1 MKRND
6 KKQTQIDDN
15 LIDEVIRAAYGF
27 SDEQLQAE
35 LDEAKLHPDTFPE
48 LKIPED
54 EFETI
59 LRKMQERGIK
69 PHMSE
74 GGRNTDT
81 AVPIAA
87 HMDNGDIGTS
97 LPHRTADSRRKKIT
111 FHRMRKVLLV
121 AAVLAVAGVGF
132 SMNAVGK
139 SATKYHVVNGEKNN
153 IKWNNVKRVDDIEN
167 VEEAY
172 MKVEKTWGNSTLRAG
187 YLPSDMIFD
196 KLIFSEKYSI
206 MKFEYHNQYLKIY
219 QFRVGVEEQGI
230 HGNDKKQNVAD
241 VNNPWLNK
249 KIKVYEE
256 IHGKGEK
263 RYSTNIEM
271 DNINYYISGIMDEA
285 EFLKIVES
293 LYTNTTKE

>member
-121 AAVLAVAGVGF
+121 AAVLAVVGVGF

-139 SATKYHVVNGEKNN
+139 NATKYHVVNGEKNN
-153 IKWNNVKRVDDIEN
+153 IKWNNVKEVDDIN
-167 VEEAY
+167 IDDAY
-172 MKVEKTWGNSTLRAG
+172 KEVEKNLDIPVLKLG
-187 YLPSDMIFD
+187 YMPSDMVFE
-196 KLIFSEKYSI
+196 KVVFSERCGIIRFRYK
-206 MKFEYHNQYLKIY
+206 EQYLRVY
-219 QFRVGVEEQGI
+219 QFGVGSEEQGI
-230 HGNDKKQNVAD
+230 HGSDKRRNIED
-241 VNNPWLNK
+241 VYNPWLNK
-249 KIKVYEE
+249 KIKIYEE
-256 IHGKGEK
+256 SSESGEK
-263 RYSTNIEM
+263 RYSINIEM
-271 DNINYYISGIMDEA
+271 DAINYYISGMIDKT
-285 EFLKIVES
+285 EFLKIVEG
-293 LYTNTTKE
+293 LYLDTIKK

>member
-59 LRKMQERGIK
+59 LRKMQERGVK

-139 SATKYHVVNGEKNN
+139 NATKYHVVNGEKNN
-153 IKWNNVKRVDDIEN
+153 IKWNNVREVDGVDNIS
-167 VEEAY
+167 EAY
-172 MKVEKTWGNSTLRAG
+172 IQIGKVLDIPVLKMG
-187 YLPSDMIFD
+187 YIPEGMVYE
-196 KLIFSEKYSI
+196 KLILTEKCANIRFLY
-206 MKFEYHNQYLKIY
+206 KEHYFHIY
-219 QFRVGVEEQGI
+219 QWKIASGKGGI
-230 HGNDKKQNVAD
+230 HGAD
-241 VNNPWLNK
+241 RNSKGTKVYNAWLNK
-249 KIKVYEE
+249 ELDIYEE
-256 IHGKGEK
+256 TSENGDKKYGIDIREDDI
-263 RYSTNIEM
+263 RYS
-271 DNINYYISGIMDEA
+271 INGTMNKE
-285 EFLKIVES
+285 EFLKIVEG
-293 LYTNTTKE
+293 LYMDK

>member
-153 IKWNNVKRVDDIEN
+153 IKWNNVKEIDD
-167 VEEAY
+167 VKDVTEAY
-172 MKVEKTWGNSTLRAG
+172 NKIEKAFNVPTLKVG
-187 YLPSDMIFD
+187 YMPSDMVFD
-196 KLIFSEKYSI
+196 KLMFSEQYSVIRFKYH
-206 MKFEYHNQYLKIY
+206 EQYLRIY
-219 QFRVGVEEQGI
+219 QLGVGVEVYGFQGS
-230 HGNDKKQNVAD
+230 DKNQCIANIY
-241 VNNPWLNK
+241 NPWLNK
-249 KIKVYEE
+249 EIEIYEE
-256 IHGKGEK
+256 TSDSGEK
-263 RYSTNIEM
+263 KYSANIKT
-271 DNINYYISGIMDEA
+271 DTASYYIKGIMDKK
-285 EFLKIVES
+285 EFLKITGGV
-293 LYTNTTKE
+293 YINVTNQ

>member
-153 IKWNNVKRVDDIEN
+153 IKWNNVKEIDDFKDIT
-167 VEEAY
+167 EAY
-172 MKVEKTWGNSTLRAG
+172 AKIEKVLDIPALKLG
-187 YLPSDMIFD
+187 YMPSDMEFD
-196 KLIFSEKYSI
+196 SLIVSEKYGI
-206 MKFEYHNQYLKIY
+206 IRFTYYEQYLRVY
-219 QFRVGVEEQGI
+219 QLGVGVEE
-230 HGNDKKQNVAD
+230 HGLEGEDNQQRIADKY
-241 VNNPWLNK
+241 NPWLNK
-249 KIKVYEE
+249 DIEVYEE
-256 IHGKGEK
+256 ISENGDK
-263 RYSTNIEM
+263 RYNANIKM
-271 DNINYYISGIMDEA
+271 NTASYYISGVLDKN
-285 EFLKIVES
+285 EFLKIIEG
-293 LYTNTTKE
+293 LYLNNTKK

>member
-153 IKWNNVKRVDDIEN
+153 IKLNNVKEIDDFKDIT
-167 VEEAY
+167 EAY
-172 MKVEKTWGNSTLRAG
+172 AKIEKVLDIPALKLG
-187 YLPSDMIFD
+187 YMPSDMEFD
-196 KLIFSEKYSI
+196 SLIVSEKYGI
-206 MKFEYHNQYLKIY
+206 IRFTYYEQYLRVY
-219 QFRVGVEEQGI
+219 QLGVGVEE
-230 HGNDKKQNVAD
+230 HGLEGEDNQQRIADKY
-241 VNNPWLNK
+241 NPWLNK
-249 KIKVYEE
+249 DIEVYEE
-256 IHGKGEK
+256 ISENGDK
-263 RYSTNIEM
+263 RYNANIKM
-271 DNINYYISGIMDEA
+271 NTASYYISGVLDKN
-285 EFLKIVES
+285 EFLKIIEG
-293 LYTNTTKE
+293 LYLNNTKK